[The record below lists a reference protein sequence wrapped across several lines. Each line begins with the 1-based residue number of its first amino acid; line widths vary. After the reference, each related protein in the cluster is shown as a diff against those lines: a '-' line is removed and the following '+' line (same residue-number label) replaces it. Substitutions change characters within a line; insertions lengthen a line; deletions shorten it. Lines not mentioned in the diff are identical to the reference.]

1 MELRGLSYF
10 VAIVEEGSISAA
22 AKQLHI
28 SQPPL
33 SAQLRHLED
42 ELGVT
47 LIERGARHVTPT
59 AAGRALYERAKRLLL
74 LADAARQ
81 EVSQIA
87 GGVRGVVRLG
97 TISSCGPALLT
108 PAFAAFCAQYPALRF
123 EVREGNTYQLL
134 DLLRAGAIELAVL
147 RTPFADEGLTCHS
160 LTPEPLCAVGL
171 PGVLGAGSPLG
182 EAITLQ
188 ALAGLPLVYY
198 RRFELLLQGEFRR
211 AGLPLQPFCVVDD
224 ARTALGWAATGVA
237 VALAPQRAATEFCQ
251 GTALI
256 LRPLNARG
264 LFTRITVA
272 SRRAAP
278 QSAAAKALTAVLCGN
293 SCQ

>member
-1 MELRGLSYF
+1 MELRGLAYF

-33 SAQLRHLED
+33 SAQLRHLEE

-74 LADAARQ
+74 LADATRQ

-108 PAFAAFCAQYPALRF
+108 PAFAAFCAQHPALRF

-147 RTPFADEGLTCHS
+147 RTPFADEGLACHS
-160 LTPEPLCAVGL
+160 LPPEPLCAVARPGL
-171 PGVLGAGSPLG
+171 LKADGFST

-198 RRFELLLQGEFRR
+198 RRFELLLQGEFRH

-224 ARTALGWAATGVA
+224 ARTALSWAAAGVGVA
-237 VALAPQRAATEFCQ
+237 LVPQHTAVQFCL
-251 GTALI
+251 GTALT
-256 LRPLNARG
+256 LRPLAAEG
-264 LFTRITVA
+264 LVTCVTLA
-272 SRRAAP
+272 ARRAAP
-278 QSAAAKALTAVLCGN
+278 QSAAAKALVAVLCG
-293 SCQ
+293 SACQ

>member
-1 MELRGLSYF
+1 MELRGLAYF

-33 SAQLRHLED
+33 SAQLRHLEE

-108 PAFAAFCAQYPALRF
+108 PAFAAFCAQHPALRF

-147 RTPFADEGLTCHS
+147 RTPFTDEGLTCHS
-160 LTPEPLCAVGL
+160 LPPEPLCAVASPSL
-171 PGVLGAGSPLG
+171 LRPGSAGA
-182 EAITLQ
+182 EALALR

-224 ARTALGWAATGVA
+224 ARTALGWAAAGAA
-237 VALAPQRAATEFCQ
+237 VALAPQRAAAEFCQ
-251 GTALI
+251 DTALI
-256 LRPLNARG
+256 LRPLDAAG

-272 SRRAAP
+272 ARRSAP

-293 SCQ
+293 TCQ

>member
-1 MELRGLSYF
+1 MELRGLAYF

-33 SAQLRHLED
+33 SAQLRNLED

-108 PAFAAFCAQYPALRF
+108 PAFAAFCAQHPALRF

-160 LTPEPLCAVGL
+160 LPPEPLCAVGL
-171 PGVLGAGSPLG
+171 PGLLPLAGTGNQPL
-182 EAITLQ
+182 ALQ

-224 ARTALGWAATGVA
+224 ARTALGWAAAGVGVA
-237 VALAPQRAATEFCQ
+237 LVPQHAAAQFCK
-251 GTALI
+251 GTALV
-256 LRPLNARG
+256 LAPLGAAG
-264 LFTRITVA
+264 LVTRVTIA
-272 SRRAAP
+272 ARRAAP

-293 SCQ
+293 TCQ